1 MPEGQMTLAALV
13 HLKARPGRSSH
24 ARTSLLPSARGSDT
38 SPRKS
43 PGMPPAIAAHHRLF
57 HLVARRLPAAV
68 FLALVLASPRLAAAA
83 RPSIVFILPHDQ
95 EGGLLEPMPN
105 LRSLIID
112 PGAALPRADVHEPLC
127 GPPPAPIPNR

>member
-68 FLALVLASPRLAAAA
+68 FLALVLASRACREFRVWAGMIGAKEPRHAETQRA
-83 RPSIVFILPHDQ
+83 P
-95 EGGLLEPMPN
+95 
-105 LRSLIID
+105 D
-112 PGAALPRADVHEPLC
+112 P
-127 GPPPAPIPNR
+127 